1 MRSVAIWFFLSC
13 KRYVHKISFLAI
25 LLLLP
30 MVTIFVRGLEQKEG
44 TEIRIAVWPE
54 VSGQNAVTSLEWT
67 LAQDLANRGAAEGMF
82 RFYLCDSEE
91 QLKEEVASRQ
101 AECGYV
107 IGADLRKKLDANDY
121 KRCIRVYSAP
131 STVTAKL
138 SAEVVFSM
146 LMARYDKELF
156 QNYVENG
163 EALLPL
169 SGEEST
175 QALRAESGALYD
187 AWMENGGT
195 FRFEYETVGETTD
208 ADNGAGTSVS
218 GSHTPSLFP
227 VRGIV
232 AVYIFVAG
240 LYSAAVSLSD
250 ERKGLFLALPA
261 ASRIP
266 CQLAAMTGPVALAAL
281 SGKRRQ
287 HGAPGTG
294 ACGYGSLYRGDG
306 SIFLDS
312 THGLPAGGSSLLSDP
327 LLPDRK
333 PAVLPGDCGCGAV
346 CSGDGRGGEN
356 VSALVLS
363 WDVLRGLH

>member
-30 MVTIFVRGLEQKEG
+30 VVTIFVRGLEQKEG

-91 QLKEEVASRQ
+91 QLKEEVASRR

-107 IGADLRKKLDANDY
+107 IGADLRKKLGANDY

-169 SGEEST
+169 SGQEST
-175 QALRAESGALYD
+175 QALLAESGALYD

-195 FRFEYETVGETTD
+195 FRFEYETVGETAD

-261 ASRIP
+261 AIRIP

-281 SGKRRQ
+281 AGLLALASGGSMGQPVRELAVMAAYIVATAAFSWILRTVCRRE
-287 HGAPGTG
+287 AVVCCLIPFFLT
-294 ACGYGSLYRGDG
+294 GSLLFCPVIVDVGRYVPGMDG
-306 SIFLDS
+306 VGRMFLPWYYL
-312 THGLPAGGSSLLSDP
+312 GMF
-327 LLPDRK
+327 
-333 PAVLPGDCGCGAV
+333 
-346 CSGDGRGGEN
+346 
-356 VSALVLS
+356 
-363 WDVLRGLH
+363 